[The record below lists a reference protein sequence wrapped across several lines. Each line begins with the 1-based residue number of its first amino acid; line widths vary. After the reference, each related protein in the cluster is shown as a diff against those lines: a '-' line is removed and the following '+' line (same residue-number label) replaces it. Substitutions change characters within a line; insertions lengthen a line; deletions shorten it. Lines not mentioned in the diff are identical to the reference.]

1 MTRRFDHLVL
11 PVHDLDRAR
20 QFYGRI
26 GFTLT
31 PLARHPFGTANSLV
45 QLQGN
50 FLELLAVADPGAI
63 PKPAPGKFSF
73 GAFNEAFLKKREGFS
88 MLVLASKDAA
98 ADAAEFKRLGLDAYD
113 VFHFGR
119 EATLPDGSKARVDFS
134 LAFVTEPSM
143 PEAVFFACQQHAPQ
157 YFWRPEYQKHANGA
171 IRIAGVVMSA
181 AEPARYRSFFSKL
194 MGAPAPPSAE
204 GLSVA
209 DAGEKL
215 AVLDHAALARRYPEI
230 ARRRNGDTARLEAYV
245 IATSSLASV
254 RKLVTGAGIPH
265 RDAGGSVII
274 PPAAAFDLAIEF
286 TEQPA
291 KV

>member
-20 QFYGRI
+20 QFYGGI

-50 FLELLAVADPGAI
+50 FLELLAVADPAVI
-63 PKPAPGKFSF
+63 PKPAAGKFSF

-88 MLVLASKDAA
+88 MLVLVSQDAGTDAA
-98 ADAAEFKRLGLDAYD
+98 VFKAQGLDAYD
-113 VFHFGR
+113 VFKFGR

-157 YFWRPEYQKHANGA
+157 HFWRPEYQKHANGA
-171 IRIAGVVMSA
+171 IRIAEVVMSA
-181 AEPARYRSFFSKL
+181 AEPARYQSFFSKL
-194 MGAPAPPSAE
+194 MGTPPSQSPE

-209 DAGEKL
+209 NAGEKL

-230 ARRRNGDTARLEAYV
+230 ARRGDGDTPRFEAYV

-254 RKLVTGAGIPH
+254 RKLLTGAGVPY
-265 RDAGGSVII
+265 RDAGRTVII

-286 TEQPA
+286 IEQLA
-291 KV
+291 KF

>member
-50 FLELLAVADPGAI
+50 FLELLAVADPAAI
-63 PKPAPGKFSF
+63 PKPATGKFSF

-98 ADAAEFKRLGLDAYD
+98 ADAAEFKRLGLNAHD
-113 VFHFGR
+113 VFNFGR
-119 EATLPDGSKARVDFS
+119 DATLPDGSKARVDFS

-157 YFWRPEYQKHANGA
+157 YFWRPEYQKHPNGA
-171 IRIAGVVMSA
+171 IRITEVVMSA
-181 AEPARYRSFFSKL
+181 AEPAPYQRFFSKL
-194 MGAPAPPSAE
+194 MGAPASLSAE

-215 AVLDHAALARRYPEI
+215 AVLNHAALARRYPEI
-230 ARRRNGDTARLEAYV
+230 ARRGDGGTPRFEAYV

-254 RKLVTGAGIPH
+254 RTLLAGAGVPY
-265 RDAGGSVII
+265 RDAGRSLII

-286 TEQPA
+286 TESPA
-291 KV
+291 KD